1 MRIYKLSYFLPL
13 FVLLPLHF
21 HAQGYVVRTFKDTRI
36 INTQAVDILQKR
48 KLDVRIGHRFGD
60 LAGDAGGWPSF
71 YGLENAAD
79 VLIGA
84 DYGLANNITIGAYRS
99 KGGGALSQLVTGSA
113 KVRLLKQRMQSPSFF
128 TVTAL
133 GTLTASTMQKSD
145 NPEAINF
152 FEKQSHR
159 FSYTVQLLIGKKF
172 SDRFSLQISPG
183 FTHRNIAPFGDVN
196 DIYTVGAATRLQ
208 LSKVVGLILDA
219 TIPLN
224 GERNPFSKS
233 ENSEFQFPLG
243 VGFEFDTGGHIF
255 QVNLTNARG
264 MIESDY
270 ITNTTSDWMEG
281 EFRLGFT
288 ISRLFNIR

>member
-1 MRIYKLSYFLPL
+1 MQLHKLNCLIISLLL
-13 FVLLPLHF
+13 FPF
-21 HAQGYVVRTFKDTRI
+21 FSQSQDYVFRTFKDTRI
-36 INTQAVDILQKR
+36 INTQAVDVLQKR
-48 KLDVRIGHRFGD
+48 KLDIRIGHRFGD
-60 LAGDAGGWPSF
+60 LLGDAGGWPSF

-99 KGGGALSQLVTGSA
+99 KGGGDLSQLVSGLA
-113 KVRLLKQRMQSPSFF
+113 KVRILKQRMQSPSFF

-172 SDRFSLQISPG
+172 SERFSLQVSPG

-196 DIYTVGAATRLQ
+196 DVYTVGIATRLQ
-208 LSKVVGLILDA
+208 LSKVVGLILDS

-233 ENSEFQFPLG
+233 ETSQFQFPIG

-270 ITNTTSDWMEG
+270 IMNTTSNWTEG